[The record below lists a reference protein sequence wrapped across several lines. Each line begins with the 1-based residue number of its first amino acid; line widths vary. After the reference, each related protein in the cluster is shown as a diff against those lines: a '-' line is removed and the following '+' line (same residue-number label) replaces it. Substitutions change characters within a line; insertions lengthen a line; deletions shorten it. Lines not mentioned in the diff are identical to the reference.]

1 MKKELCWR
9 HHRLY
14 FNIVIKRI
22 WLKLK
27 SIQSVESWPL
37 LCMQIK
43 LRHAFQRF
51 NVRTHS
57 TQSRWVVWSKSELN
71 QFELDWIGL
80 NGIEL
85 DWIGL
90 NWISGL
96 EEKEVKRCH
105 ASRTRGCVSAASVAT
120 NPSKAKTRTLFF
132 LGKISKSFY
141 IFFLSIAT
149 GRRWH
154 DSTLIWTFNK

>member
-71 QFELDWIGL
+71 QFELDWMGL
-80 NGIEL
+80 NWIEL
-85 DWIGL
+85 DWIGFQDWRKKKS
-90 NWISGL
+90 NDATPVVHVG
-96 EEKEVKRCH
+96 
-105 ASRTRGCVSAASVAT
+105 ASVLRLWLQT
-120 NPSKAKTRTLFF
+120 HQRPKLGHCFF
-132 LGKISKSFY
+132 
-141 IFFLSIAT
+141 
-149 GRRWH
+149 
-154 DSTLIWTFNK
+154 